1 MVIKIYLDKWKML
14 IVISI
19 IKKKQNLFTSKIKN
33 PPLFFKNPPLFE
45 FFEQKHAT
53 FLQIT
58 ATFQKSATLEI
69 F

>member
-19 IKKKQNLFTSKIKN
+19 IKKKQHLFTSKI
-33 PPLFFKNPPLFE
+33 KNPPLFE